1 MNLLRGVNVNVWNA
15 YCYTV
20 VQIMFYNVIDDIKDI
35 FPGNL
40 LEYLPFLDGRILS
53 LSVILCSLA
62 VFFFIVSQVT
72 DNHLPIPT

>member
-1 MNLLRGVNVNVWNA
+1 MNLLRGVNVNFWNA